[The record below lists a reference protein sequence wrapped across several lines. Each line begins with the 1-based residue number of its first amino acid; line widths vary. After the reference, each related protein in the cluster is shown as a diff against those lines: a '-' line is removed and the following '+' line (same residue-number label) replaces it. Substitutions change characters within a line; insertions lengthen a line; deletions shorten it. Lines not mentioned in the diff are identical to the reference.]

1 MARQTLNTAQ
11 DRSTA
16 LPTMHLGRVKRSYSP
31 TPGHARKPASNDTN
45 FLRTSR
51 QDGEL
56 DAWARRAMAAS
67 GFGDAPAGAAVPTV
81 MPDAAEV
88 TAAAR
93 TARSASLWEVIAVVT
108 DAVRASVRRGISAW
122 RRQRDER
129 RHVSRIARPRPTHAP
144 RHRARLERSAFGGCG
159 AGRRR
164 GSHACPSADDA
175 ALSEHLIPARH
186 HYLPPTRR
194 ASPWKL

>member
-31 TPGHARKPASNDTN
+31 APGHARKPASNDTN
-45 FLRTSR
+45 FLRTSP

-67 GFGDAPAGAAVPTV
+67 GFGDAPESAAAPTM
-81 MPDAAEV
+81 MPDAAEL
-88 TAAAR
+88 TASAR
-93 TARSASLWEVIAVVT
+93 AARSASLWEVIAVVT

-122 RRQRDER
+122 RRQRDELATYRALHALDR
-129 RHVSRIARPRPTHAP
+129 RTLHDIGLDSSEARSVAAELAGGADRT
-144 RHRARLERSAFGGCG
+144 RVRALMTLRY
-159 AGRRR
+159 
-164 GSHACPSADDA
+164 
-175 ALSEHLIPARH
+175 LSI
-186 HYLPPTRR
+186 
-194 ASPWKL
+194 

>member
-31 TPGHARKPASNDTN
+31 TPGHTRKPASNDTN

-56 DAWARRAMAAS
+56 EAWARRAAAAS
-67 GFGDAPAGAAVPTV
+67 GFGDTPAGAAAPTV
-81 MPDAAEV
+81 MPDATE
-88 TAAAR
+88 AAASAR
-93 TARSASLWEVIAVVT
+93 AARSASLWEIIAVVT
-108 DAVRASVRRGISAW
+108 EALRALARRAISAW

-129 RHVSRIARPRPTHAP
+129 ATYRALHALDRRTLHDIGLDSSEARSVAAELAGCADRTRVHALMTL
-144 RHRARLERSAFGGCG
+144 RY
-159 AGRRR
+159 
-164 GSHACPSADDA
+164 
-175 ALSEHLIPARH
+175 LSI
-186 HYLPPTRR
+186 
-194 ASPWKL
+194 